1 MDCRAV
7 KAADVMRD
15 VGLRV
20 RELRCARSWSQEK
33 FAERLHVDART
44 LQRVEAGTHITFP
57 VLCALATAL
66 RVPIADLF
74 AAPVL
79 RERRQGRPP
88 KELVQRERRSPASA
102 EAKRRR

>member
-20 RELRCARSWSQEK
+20 RELRCARGWSQET

-44 LQRVEAGTHITFP
+44 LQRIEAGTHVTFP
-57 VLCALATAL
+57 MLCALATAL
-66 RVPIADLF
+66 RVPIAELF

-79 RERRQGRPP
+79 RERRRGRPP
-88 KELVQRERRSPASA
+88 RLAVEA
-102 EAKRRR
+102 AKRQPADAKRQRS